1 MSGVEKQLSVNDL
14 QKLRS
19 ARLLEDNE
27 IALMVGDVVVAEN
40 VVTKT
45 RRVLQTSG
53 LLLESTRRVL
63 RD

>member
-1 MSGVEKQLSVNDL
+1 MSGTEKQLSVSDL
-14 QKLRS
+14 QKLRHEK
-19 ARLLEDNE
+19 LIEDNE
-27 IALMVGDVVVAEN
+27 IALLVGDVVVAEN

-53 LLLESTRRVL
+53 LLLESTRQLL

>member
-1 MSGVEKQLSVNDL
+1 MSNGEKQLSINDL
-14 QKLRS
+14 QKLRHEK
-19 ARLLEDNE
+19 LLEENE
-27 IALMVGDVVVAEN
+27 IALMVGDVIVAEN

-53 LLLESTRRVL
+53 LLLESTKQLL

>member
-1 MSGVEKQLSVNDL
+1 MNNIEKQLSPNDL

-19 ARLLEDNE
+19 ESIIEDNE
-27 IALMVGDVVVAEN
+27 VALIIGDVIIAEN

-45 RRVLQTSG
+45 RRVLKVSG
-53 LLLESTRRVL
+53 LLLESTRQIL